1 MVEIGLFIV
10 LCIFVLS
17 LIGLPFFIV
26 FYRKFNKEMTENV
39 GEYDSKIGGY
49 IKKESGGEF
58 IDTKT
63 GKPLTENQFQD
74 KMKEFQDIL
83 NEEDEEVDSII
94 KKMKDD
100 EDDEDED
107 LGQKDKNS
115 WSSQLTDEEKESIK
129 LSLMDKKEMLKYT
142 DEEKE
147 RLKLISM
154 SKEEML
160 EYFLNGDKDGDKD

>member
-83 NEEDEEVDSII
+83 NEEDE
-94 KKMKDD
+94 
-100 EDDEDED
+100 DED